1 MLRNAWCVCVCMAC
15 AAGRSLSRSA
25 LTPESR
31 WFPRLE
37 SPEAMR
43 TLPLTFE
50 RKMTLK
56 WPQRMGVGT
65 VLQAVD
71 LHDIDT
77 GEVNSS
83 LHPPE
88 RPFAVQMGSY

>member
-1 MLRNAWCVCVCMAC
+1 VCVCARVVH
-15 AAGRSLSRSA
+15 AAGRPLSRSA
-25 LTPESR
+25 LTPESK
-31 WFPRLE
+31 WFPRLK
-37 SPEAMR
+37 SPEEMR

-83 LHPPE
+83 PHPPE
-88 RPFAVQMGSY
+88 RPFAVQTGQ